1 MERLK
6 DVAKKFDSKLKKI
19 KVFATDVDGVL
30 TDGRLW
36 YQGQEMGWNR
46 YFHAHDGSGLKYLID
61 AGIKVG
67 VISGGDSR
75 GLRNRLE
82 YLKLDFFY
90 LGSDDK
96 RQGYLDLKKRFN
108 VTDEEILY
116 IGDDFYDIPILKK
129 VGFAVSVP
137 SASEEVREVVDWV
150 TNKDAGHGAVREAV
164 DVLRHAAGIIPRI
177 PDFDE

>member
-1 MERLK
+1 MEKLV
-6 DVAKKFDSKLKKI
+6 DVAKKFEVELKKI

-36 YQGQEMGWNR
+36 FQGQEMGWNR
-46 YFHAHDGSGLKYLID
+46 FFHAHDGTGLKYLLE

-67 VISGGDSR
+67 VISGGDSK
-75 GLRNRLE
+75 GLRSRLD
-82 YLKLDFFY
+82 YLKLDFSY

-96 RQGYLDLKKRFN
+96 CLAYLDLKKRFN
-108 VTDEEILY
+108 VTDEEIIF

-137 SASEEVREVVDWV
+137 SAPEEVRDVVDWV
-150 TNKDAGHGAVREAV
+150 TGKDGGRGAVREVA
-164 DVLRHAAGIIPRI
+164 DVLRYAQGIIPWI
-177 PDFDE
+177 PDFTD